1 MLAAELRDERIL
13 VNAVTAGPSP
23 GEGAARDTTPSLP
36 SYGSYP
42 FNSTERTM
50 AKPLL
55 QLAALGVAGVALWK
69 IASIV
74 LLPFLVLAF
83 KVATIVALVMLAIW
97 FFKRNDKGK
106 DDAAA

>member
-1 MLAAELRDERIL
+1 MR
-13 VNAVTAGPSP
+13 
-23 GEGAARDTTPSLP
+23 GAARDTAPSLP

-55 QLAALGVAGVALWK
+55 QLAALGFAGFAIWK
-69 IASIV
+69 IASIL

-97 FFKRNDKGK
+97 CFKRNDKGK